1 MVSRMCRD
9 VCRKKDIMMKKAF
22 GSIILGIILYV
33 LVVGV
38 SGCTQPGETA
48 AEGHRR
54 HLRNLSVNQ
63 QELVRDTDKLILSDE
78 PSKLTDKRM
87 P

>member
-1 MVSRMCRD
+1 VSQ
-9 VCRKKDIMMKKAF
+9 KKDMMMKKTLV
-22 GSIILGIILYV
+22 SVIVGIMLYV
-33 LVVGV
+33 LAVGL

-54 HLRNLSVNQ
+54 HLRNLSLNQ
-63 QELVRDTDKLILSDE
+63 QELVRDTDNVLLSDE